1 MNVLSLFDGM
11 SCGRIAL
18 ERAGIEVGKY
28 FASEIDKH
36 AIQVAKENYPDT
48 IHLGDVQDIMYPES
62 LDGIKI
68 DLIMGGSPC
77 QGFSYAGKRLN
88 FDDPR
93 SKLFFEYARL
103 VKECK
108 PKYFLLENVRM
119 KQESQ
124 DVITEILGVEPVAIN
139 SSLVSAQN
147 RVRYY
152 WTNIPNLKQPEDKG
166 IVFKDILN
174 PSYKFKKLT
183 KWVFSSWG
191 EKQKIDTL
199 KTIESAKS
207 FCVTTN
213 KSHCKNYYLNK
224 ERTMI
229 RMLERDEV
237 ERLQTVP
244 VGYTDCVS
252 KTAAHKMLGN
262 GWTVDVISHI
272 FKGLQQGAAN
282 E

>member
-36 AIQVAKENYPDT
+36 AIQVAKQNYPDT

-103 VKECK
+103 AKECN
-108 PKYFLLENVRM
+108 PKYFLLENVKM

-124 DVITEILGVEPVAIN
+124 DVISEILGVNPILIN
-139 SSLVSAQN
+139 SDLFVQQN
-147 RVRYY
+147 RERLY
-152 WTNIPNLKQPEDKG
+152 WTNIPLESLPERPDWSGNFYQWRRTYFRENKSGVSPCLTANMGTGGHNVPLKS
-166 IVFKDILN
+166 KDL
-174 PSYKFKKLT
+174 KDKLT
-183 KWVFSSWG
+183 PTDC
-191 EKQKIDTL
+191 ETL
-199 KTIESAKS
+199 QSIP
-207 FCVTTN
+207 
-213 KSHCKNYYLNK
+213 KNYTDGVSNTQRYK
-224 ERTMI
+224 MI
-229 RMLERDEV
+229 
-237 ERLQTVP
+237 
-244 VGYTDCVS
+244 
-252 KTAAHKMLGN
+252 GN